1 MSEFD
6 NVLNGAAKK
15 AEQTLPEVKFD
26 DIAELD
32 QAEDTHREDSGKKSY
47 AEVMAEK
54 KAKCYAMIDDACL
67 EVMSSSEKLNEYLM
81 VQSSFER
88 YSLNNKLLIFAQH
101 PGASKL
107 KDFDGWKKA
116 GAYVKKGAESIMILE
131 PSPYKG
137 TDGKPHTGYNAKH
150 VFDVEDVNLP
160 PEAQMEERTHEP
172 KKLVEALVH
181 GSPVPIRKAEQN
193 LGDEFAVYDAQNK
206 VIYFKPGLEFAEVF
220 PAIAKALAH
229 AEMAKDNANYRVN
242 DHEFKAR
249 CSANAIA
256 QKYGVDLH
264 TVSIHAIPPKYAS
277 LEAEDVKKELGAI
290 HDNVKTITARM
301 AEVLEKARDKEQAKP
316 QTQPQNRGY
325 RNREGR

>member
-6 NVLNGAAKK
+6 NVLNGTTDKK
-15 AEQTLPEVKFD
+15 AEQTVEKNAPEAILD
-26 DIAELD
+26 DIAEGG
-32 QAEDTHREDSGKKSY
+32 EGKKTY
-47 AEVMAEK
+47 GQIMAEK
-54 KAKCYAMIDDACL
+54 KAKCYETIDDACL
-67 EVMSSSEKLNEYLM
+67 EVMSSPEKLYEYLM

-88 YSLNNKLLIFAQH
+88 YSLNNNFLVFAQN
-101 PGASKL
+101 PGATKL
-107 KDFDGWKKA
+107 KDFDAWKKS
-116 GAYVKKGAESIMILE
+116 GCYVKKGAESIMILE
-131 PSPYKG
+131 PYSFTG
-137 TDGKPHTGYNAKH
+137 TDGKPHRGYNAKN
-150 VFDVEDVNLP
+150 VFNIEDVNVP
-160 PEAQMEERTHEP
+160 PEAYPEEKTYEQ

-181 GSPVPIRKAEQN
+181 DSPVPIRKAEQS
-193 LGDEFAVYDAQNK
+193 LGDNFAVYDPQNK
-206 VIYFKPGLEFAEVF
+206 VIYFKPGLEFSEVF

-249 CSANAIA
+249 CSANAIT

-316 QTQPQNRGY
+316 QTQTPNRGY
-325 RNREGR
+325 KNREGR